1 MIYTSKIY
9 FNEIE
14 DRLDSR
20 FYQEL
25 YLEPIRKIKQKG
37 IAIIN
42 LGELIE
48 PTNGVEIRSYV
59 KKGVPYIRVSD
70 MKSFFVNTNAIKYVD
85 AEIPNKV
92 RLNKEDIL
100 ISRSGNPGVT
110 SIVSNEIIDSIISSH
125 IIRIVI
131 KSKQKIEP
139 AYVVL
144 YLNTRIGKLQID
156 RITNGCLVTE
166 INHPSLG
173 LIKVPLI
180 DKSVQLNLKK
190 LLEKAEVKHTESIK
204 KIEEAKTIFI
214 KELAVKEIKINENK
228 FYRVF
233 FKDLNDMFTPRY
245 YYPLYQQTIK
255 EIEKKFKTVKLS
267 DISEIK
273 RGDEPGSK
281 NYKPILNKESKDV
294 PFIRTSDI
302 VNYEIDDY
310 PDFYLPKE
318 IFTELNQD
326 IQKEDVIFTKDGKI
340 GLSAIY
346 TESDECILAS
356 GLARIR
362 VKKYSPHYVFIVL
375 NTFCGLYQTKQRV
388 VIAATLPHL
397 HPERLAE
404 IKIPIIPESKQ
415 KEISKLVK
423 EAFDLKAEK
432 KELIRKAREEVEKV
446 IQE

>member
-1 MIYTSKIY
+1 MISSFKILY
-9 FNEIE
+9 SEIE
-14 DRLDSR
+14 DRLLVP
-20 FYQEL
+20 FYRLKEITNKL
-25 YLEPIRKIKQKG
+25 NTDIGSEAESI
-37 IAIIN
+37 
-42 LGELIE
+42 
-48 PTNGVEIRSYV
+48 TNGIDLRTFI
-59 KKGVPYIRVSD
+59 KDGTPYIRVSD
-70 MKSFFVNTNAIKYVD
+70 IKRGQINLQT
-85 AEIPNKV
+85 AKKV
-92 RLNKEDIL
+92 KENLQDVPKKIIVKADDLL
-100 ISRSGNPGVT
+100 ISRKGTPGII
-110 SIVSNEIIDSIISSH
+110 SIATELEEKCIIGTEIIKITL
-125 IIRIVI
+125 
-131 KSKQKIEP
+131 KKESK
-139 AYVVL
+139 VL
-144 YLNTRIGKLQID
+144 PKFTFAFLNSNIGIAQIHSKLTGTVS
-156 RITNGCLVTE
+156 RG
-166 INHPSLG
+166 INHPA
-173 LIKVPLI
+173 
-180 DKSVQLNLKK
+180 LKTIRLPIPSK
-190 LLEKAEVKHTESIK
+190 RKQIEISGFIEKALEKHVMALS